1 MFKRFSVFFH
11 DNNAQKNIIFFVFS
25 FFKFSCYLCFE
36 KTQTLKNL
44 NKCAIGL
51 SHVTIQILDNLL
63 QYSDAIQLTS
73 KNEQRGLGRKI
84 TFVGSC

>member
-63 QYSDAIQLTS
+63 QYSDAIQKLDPS
-73 KNEQRGLGRKI
+73 ND
-84 TFVGSC
+84 